1 MKKLKWLLCFCMAIL
16 VLCGGLVNVKAEDV
30 NVNSGTE
37 VSDFSWKEKT
47 DGTIYITRYNGMDE
61 VVVIPTEIEGKIV
74 SSIGVRSF
82 ANNSDLKH
90 VIIPEG
96 IRIGSNSFA
105 NCINLES
112 VQLPEGLEFIPEGS
126 FSGCTNLKSICFPTT
141 LKEIYVFSF
150 KDCIKFEKLKLPGSL
165 TDIHQT
171 SFEGCNNLTEI
182 EFENG
187 ISEIDFINF
196 PKFKL
201 KKVIIPDSVKEIFGF
216 RSSAFL
222 SDFTIYA
229 NSNSYARIYANKKGI
244 KFSCLNAHD
253 WDSGAVTTQPTAIQD
268 GVKTFTCTAC
278 KTTRTEKVPKIGLP
292 KKGNPISEPNSNN
305 TYKVTKSAVQNG
317 TVEFAKVNKSTS
329 NITIPNTVTVDGVV
343 YKVTSVSKN
352 AFKNNKKIKKVT
364 IGKNITKINANAF
377 YGCKNLKTIT
387 IKSTNLKSVGKN
399 ALKGINPK
407 AKIKV
412 PKSKLKSYK
421 KMFSKKGQKGTVKIV
436 K

>member
-1 MKKLKWLLCFCMAIL
+1 M
-16 VLCGGLVNVKAEDV
+16 
-30 NVNSGTE
+30 
-37 VSDFSWKEKT
+37 
-47 DGTIYITRYNGMDE
+47 
-61 VVVIPTEIEGKIV
+61 
-74 SSIGVRSF
+74 
-82 ANNSDLKH
+82 
-90 VIIPEG
+90 
-96 IRIGSNSFA
+96 
-105 NCINLES
+105 
-112 VQLPEGLEFIPEGS
+112 
-126 FSGCTNLKSICFPTT
+126 
-141 LKEIYVFSF
+141 
-150 KDCIKFEKLKLPGSL
+150 
-165 TDIHQT
+165 
-171 SFEGCNNLTEI
+171 
-182 EFENG
+182 
-187 ISEIDFINF
+187 
-196 PKFKL
+196 
-201 KKVIIPDSVKEIFGF
+201 
-216 RSSAFL
+216 
-222 SDFTIYA
+222 
-229 NSNSYARIYANKKGI
+229 
-244 KFSCLNAHD
+244 
-253 WDSGAVTTQPTAIQD
+253 
-268 GVKTFTCTAC
+268 
-278 KTTRTEKVPKIGLP
+278 P